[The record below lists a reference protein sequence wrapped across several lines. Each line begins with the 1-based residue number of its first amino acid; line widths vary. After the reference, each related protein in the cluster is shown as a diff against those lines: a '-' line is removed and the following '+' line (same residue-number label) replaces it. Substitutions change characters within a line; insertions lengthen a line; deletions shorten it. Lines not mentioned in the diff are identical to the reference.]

1 MISQSEFRWMRG
13 EVDLALKIGLF
24 IFPDI
29 VFKEGYGN
37 DEGEQF
43 IMIGIDHFKKFLLF
57 VRGKLFLEIAH
68 HVLEYIGVLLDRGVQ
83 AQRLHEQGFIAGI
96 DLVYL

>member
-1 MISQSEFRWMRG
+1 MVSKLEFRWMGG
-13 EVDLALKIGLF
+13 EVNLAMKIGLL
-24 IFPDI
+24 IFPDV

-37 DEGEQF
+37 DKGEKF
-43 IMIGIDHFKKFLLF
+43 IVIGIDHFKKFLLF